1 MIAVCL
7 YIAILLVAASVLV
20 NRMGERRMKAAQTAL
35 VERDRDLQALDQQIQ
50 DGEKALG
57 LSRNRLSEL
66 DGRVEEEKAR
76 VQALGQQFE
85 TVQKAAPER
94 FHVFDRL
101 EPRPGVIW
109 EVPVRRSPDVV
120 TFSAGLAR
128 AWREGRTD
136 LIVATTQREAL
147 ERPTQEAGRRS
158 RHHADGGHCSRRG
171 ERAERGESESA
182 CAQPGY
188 RDGDDLRS
196 SRGLV
201 IAEPRRRR
209 VVGLGRSAAIRRR
222 HRQILYW
229 MFAAA

>member
-128 AWREGRTD
+128 AWREGRTY

-147 ERPTQEAGRRS
+147 ERTTQRFPRISGFDVGPATACRLFQ
-158 RHHADGGHCSRRG
+158 
-171 ERAERGESESA
+171 SA
-182 CAQPGY
+182 RPAA
-188 RDGDDLRS
+188 S
-196 SRGLV
+196 STV
-201 IAEPRRRR
+201 
-209 VVGLGRSAAIRRR
+209 
-222 HRQILYW
+222 
-229 MFAAA
+229 AAASASRKQG